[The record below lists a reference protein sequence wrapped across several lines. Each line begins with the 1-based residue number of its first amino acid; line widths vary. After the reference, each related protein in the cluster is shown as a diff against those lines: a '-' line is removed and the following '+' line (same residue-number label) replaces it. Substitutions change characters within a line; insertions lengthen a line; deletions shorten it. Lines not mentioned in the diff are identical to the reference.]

1 LLQIKKKS
9 KIILCKYNLTFLFRN
24 KKLAKQYISKKVTP
38 HFITLRAP
46 KNFNIGKYK
55 IFSLN
60 YKTPNL
66 SFSFDKNIMTQ
77 TIILNPSLLMSSLTK
92 CIKTNPTLYVNSIRV
107 TIKSLFK
114 LMWLVVLYSF

>member
-1 LLQIKKKS
+1 MLQIKKKS
-9 KIILCKYNLTFLFRN
+9 KIILCKYNLIFLFRN
-24 KKLAKQYISKKVTP
+24 KKIAKKYISKKITP

-66 SFSFDKNIMTQ
+66 SFSFNKSIMTE
-77 TIILNPSLLMSSLTK
+77 TLISNPILLKSSLIK
-92 CIKTNPTLYVNSIRV
+92 CINTNPVLHVNSIRV

-114 LMWLVVLYSF
+114 LMWLVVLYSV

>member
-1 LLQIKKKS
+1 MLQIKKKS
-9 KIILCKYNLTFLFRN
+9 KIILCKYNLNFLFRN
-24 KKLAKQYISKKVTP
+24 KKLANQYVSKKITP
-38 HFITLRAP
+38 HFITLRSP

-60 YKTPNL
+60 YKTPNVI
-66 SFSFDKNIMTQ
+66 FSFNKAIMTQ
-77 TIILNPSLLMSSLTK
+77 TIIYNPRLLFNSLTK

-114 LMWLVVLYSF
+114 LMWLVVLYFF